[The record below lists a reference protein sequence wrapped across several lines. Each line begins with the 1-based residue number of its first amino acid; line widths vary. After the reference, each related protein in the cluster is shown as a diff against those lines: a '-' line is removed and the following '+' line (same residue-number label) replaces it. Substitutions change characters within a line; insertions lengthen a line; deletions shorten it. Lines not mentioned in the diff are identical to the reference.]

1 MSNLAVV
8 PFQFQ
13 STTVRTVIK
22 DGEPWF
28 VAKDVCDVLEIGN
41 SRDVVAALDED
52 EKGVDNIDTLGGK
65 QNLNVV
71 NESGLYAL
79 IFKSRKPE
87 AKTFR
92 KWVTSEVLPA
102 IRKTGK
108 YASPSTAAKR
118 KGPRKWGA
126 EELSTAAL
134 AAEFRAF
141 RSFALAAGLKGN
153 PATISADTAVRRV
166 YGVSPLNVMQ
176 IELQSE
182 QHSQL
187 YTPTQIAEN
196 TGVKNARA
204 VNRLL
209 ERCGLQEKLPSGE
222 WRATKKG
229 EQCSVMLDTGKR
241 HSNGTMIRQIKWTDK
256 ALDIVKNALEDGTVN

>member
-1 MSNLAVV
+1 MDNSSAVI

-13 STTVRTVIK
+13 STTVRTITK

-28 VAKDVCDVLEIGN
+28 VAKDICDVLEIQN
-41 SRDVVAALDED
+41 VTQALDSLEGD
-52 EKGVDNIDTLGGK
+52 ERSMFNIGRQGEA
-65 QNLNVV
+65 NIIS
-71 NESGLYAL
+71 ESGLYAL

-108 YASPSTAAKR
+108 YASPSSTARR

-196 TGVKNARA
+196 TGARNARA

-256 ALDIVKNALEDGTVN
+256 ALDIVKNALADGTAN